1 VTRRWAFWQVQ
12 EKRSRKT
19 ASSFFTH
26 QLSCH
31 SLSNAHNFTRDT
43 LSVTSVLV
51 ADAEVAANGERLL
64 LDLGLELD
72 LGRTRPLAFDP
83 L

>member
-1 VTRRWAFWQVQ
+1 MTRRWAFWQVQ

-19 ASSFFTH
+19 ASFFTH